1 MWCRCKKFEPKRRVW
16 KVQQADLRDKF
27 CETFTGEMNDT
38 SGEQVDD
45 IWSRLKQG
53 YSLLQRRLVGGQ
65 RKAYIWSRL
74 KQGYSLLQ
82 RRLVGGQRKAYG
94 ENKHGGGMKR
104 SVRIYLRK
112 EDCGSCGRR
121 VGAKINIWMQ
131 NGKRNMP
138 STQLREMQKR
148 RNLVSVKDNKE
159 NIFRVSKQMR
169 AENQD
174 VIGEKCI
181 RGVDGNLTLDEASKN
196 LTWKQHYERLLNIE
210 FLWSQNLSHVD
221 FSTVHHS

>member
-1 MWCRCKKFEPKRRVW
+1 
-16 KVQQADLRDKF
+16 
-27 CETFTGEMNDT
+27 
-38 SGEQVDD
+38 
-45 IWSRLKQG
+45 
-53 YSLLQRRLVGGQ
+53 
-65 RKAYIWSRL
+65 
-74 KQGYSLLQ
+74 
-82 RRLVGGQRKAYG
+82 
-94 ENKHGGGMKR
+94 
-104 SVRIYLRK
+104 
-112 EDCGSCGRR
+112 
-121 VGAKINIWMQ
+121 
-131 NGKRNMP
+131 MP

-181 RGVDGNLTLDEASKN
+181 RGVDGNLTLDDASKN

-221 FSTVHHS
+221 LSTVHHS